1 MDRIELN
8 LQDKN
13 TESQVKL
20 ALKGFELDDEK
31 VQKLKETF
39 IKELEIGMK
48 DGLKKSSLQMEN
60 TYVPELTNGKEQG
73 TYLAL
78 DLGGTNFRYMLRFV
92 AID

>member
-1 MDRIELN
+1 MDYIELN
-8 LQDKN
+8 LQDKT
-13 TESQVKL
+13 TESQVKE
-20 ALKGFELDDEK
+20 ALKGFELNNDK

-78 DLGGTNFRYMLRFV
+78 DLGGTNFRYMIRLFL
-92 AID
+92 ID